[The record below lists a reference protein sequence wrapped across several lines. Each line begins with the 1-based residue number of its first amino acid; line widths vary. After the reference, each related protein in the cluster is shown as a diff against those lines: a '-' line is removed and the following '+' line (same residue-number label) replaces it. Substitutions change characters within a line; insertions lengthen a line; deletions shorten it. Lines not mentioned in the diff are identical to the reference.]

1 MRQKNLKYSTTVF
14 IERTEKEIK
23 IGYLYPRNSYDL
35 MKAVVNGIYTFA
47 KLGKYHGEKDLYTMA
62 GTAGSGCKG
71 NGTGKNMSWEILQ
84 IIKELPINC
93 RR

>member
-1 MRQKNLKYSTTVF
+1 
-14 IERTEKEIK
+14 
-23 IGYLYPRNSYDL
+23 

-62 GTAGSGCKG
+62 GLLDLDVKA
-71 NGTGKNMSWEILQ
+71 MVQ